1 MKTLV
6 VRPNGAKNPA
16 SISPEARSPLFLLA
30 PKAPEFEPPDASS
43 PPPDAIFIW
52 PEPSDSP
59 VPPLVRKASRRA
71 LYAHRGR
78 LRSCQHDLI
87 LFVAVNRNCLEV
99 GHACLAEGGLSQAEI
114 ALPTLIA
121 KAHTMEAAGLILLQ
135 NRPGPLDE
143 ETPIDPHPTMTI
155 AIVCELLGIPLL
167 EHIYIDG
174 VGDPFFV
181 AERGILTDV
190 PDLVVTLRKWTKG
203 MAEKEL
209 LRGICAPNYYDEQKA
224 VNASPAPRS
233 PVEIAT
239 RRPR

>member
-6 VRPNGAKNPA
+6 VRPEGAKKPA
-16 SISPEARSPLFLLA
+16 SISPEAPSPRFLLT
-30 PKAPEFEPPDASS
+30 PKAPEFEPSDSSS
-43 PPPDAIFIW
+43 PPPDDIFIW

-87 LFVAVNRNCLEV
+87 LFVAVNRNCLDV
-99 GHACLAEGGLSQAEI
+99 GHACIAQGGLSRAEI

-121 KAHTMEAAGLILLQ
+121 KAHTMEAAGIILLQ
-135 NRPGPLDE
+135 NRPGPLDD

-155 AIVCELLGIPLL
+155 AFVCELLGIPLL

-174 VGDPFFV
+174 VGDPFFM
-181 AERGILTDV
+181 AERGILKDV
-190 PDLVVTLRKWTKG
+190 PALVVTLREWTTELAK
-203 MAEKEL
+203 KEL
-209 LRGICAPNYYDEQKA
+209 LRGICAPNYDDEQKA
-224 VNASPAPRS
+224 AKAWTAPPA
-233 PVEIAT
+233 PVEIT
-239 RRPR
+239 SRRRR